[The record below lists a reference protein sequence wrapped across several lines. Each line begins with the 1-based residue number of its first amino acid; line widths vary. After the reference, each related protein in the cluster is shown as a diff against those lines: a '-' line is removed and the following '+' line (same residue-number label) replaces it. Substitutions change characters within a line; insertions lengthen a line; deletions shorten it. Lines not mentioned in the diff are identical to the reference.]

1 MRQNGGDS
9 SKKGDFLDEL
19 LSASNLSEEEKISF
33 VLDALLGGYETTSLL
48 ISMAVYFL
56 GQCPPALEQF
66 KVWSLSL
73 HLYWLIVK
81 TIPTMFSVRAW
92 DH

>member
-1 MRQNGGDS
+1 MRQNGDS

-19 LSASNLSEEEKISF
+19 LSANNLSEEEKISF

-56 GQCPPALEQF
+56 GQSPSALEQF
-66 KVWSLSL
+66 KV
-73 HLYWLIVK
+73 
-81 TIPTMFSVRAW
+81 
-92 DH
+92 